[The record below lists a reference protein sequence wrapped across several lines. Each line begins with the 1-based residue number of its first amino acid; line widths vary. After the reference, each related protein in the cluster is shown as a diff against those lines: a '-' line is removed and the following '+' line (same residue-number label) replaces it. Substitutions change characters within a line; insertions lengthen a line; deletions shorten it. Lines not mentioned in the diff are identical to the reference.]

1 MVLDRSL
8 LKEFAQIT
16 NDTQEDSKAKQYVR
30 GTVTSGGDDRK
41 YVTID
46 GSNMVTPI
54 SEVVDVEPGDRVLVS
69 IENHKATII
78 GNFTFPPSARK
89 EQEALDNS
97 NTAISDSNTA
107 LEKAQSASDKADTA
121 ITESSVA
128 SALAGEAKSE
138 ASEAITVAQNAS
150 QNATEAKDKAEEANT
165 KSSAAQTA
173 ANESKDAVSATNI
186 ELSKVKTEVA
196 NAKNDIS
203 SALSD
208 LESQAGEI
216 ANIKETYSTKIE
228 TNKVKADLT
237 TEITKKVGELQTTV
251 SENYAL
257 KTDVVEMEGS
267 LQTQITQNAENISS
281 QASKVEKLEADTA
294 AAQESVDK
302 ALADALA
309 AQNAANAAQSTADA
323 AQSAANTAKADAATA
338 QTKADNAQAAA
349 DAAQA
354 AVDIAD
360 KSLQQAKNDL
370 AEAQQNLANVT
381 SRVDATEQEIADA
394 QTKVNEATT
403 NVNKALED
411 VAEAQLAANNA
422 QTAADKAQ
430 ADANTAKTAANNAQT
445 AADNAQTAADNAQ
458 TAADKAQADVAAL
471 TNRVTTAETKISQNA
486 EAIELRATK
495 TEVTKSVNDINTNLS
510 NNYYNKTQADAA
522 IKVASDNINLSVSK
536 TYATITDNQKAQAA
550 ANKAQNIANTAVN
563 NAKTAQDTADDA
575 KAKAESAKTDLSA
588 LTTRVAEAESS
599 ISQNANRITATVTEV
614 TTVKKSAV
622 TSSVEQF
629 YASTSPTGL
638 SGGSWS
644 TTQPTWSE
652 GKYIWRRT
660 LVTKGDGSTSYSPSE
675 KGVCITGNTGATGA
689 RGPQGVKGDTGA
701 QGPQG
706 VKGDTGAT
714 GKGVS
719 KIEVFYLTTSAS
731 SGVTTSTSG
740 WSTTPT
746 ATTTKNKYIWSYQ
759 KTTYTDNST
768 SSSTPAIIGTH
779 GATGAQGIQGLQ
791 GEKGDQGIQGPKGDT
806 GANGQTSYFHIKYS
820 SVAKPT
826 SSSQM
831 TETPSTYIGTYVDF
845 TSADSDDPNKYTW
858 SQFKGSQGAKG
869 DQGIAGANG
878 TNGKTSY
885 LHIAYANSADGKT
898 GFSVSDSANKLYI
911 GQYTDF
917 TPADSSDPTKY
928 SWTKIKGETGDKGA
942 KGDTGATGNGIKSI
956 EYYYARTTSQT
967 APSASNVTST
977 SMPSLD
983 ATNKYLWQKEVITYT
998 NGTTKTSVIL
1008 LAVYGNTGAQG
1019 AKGDKG
1025 DTGPQGPQGV
1035 KGDTGATGKGV
1046 KSSAVTYQAS
1056 TSGTTIPTGTWS
1068 TSIPSVAAG
1077 SYLWTRT
1084 IITYTDNSTTT
1095 SYSVGK
1101 MGNTGATGSQG
1112 PQGPQGVKGDTGAA
1126 GKGIKSTAI
1135 TYQAWSNGTSTPTGT
1150 WSSSPPAT
1158 SASKPY
1164 LWTRTIITYTDNS
1177 TSTSYSVGSTPE
1189 GIVVGGR
1196 NFIANSNFIAEA
1208 TYSTFAPSKTVAI
1221 VSGIDLNETFLNKTV
1236 VFSYFVHNP
1245 GERINAQVSFGNRFG
1260 IHGIV
1265 SWINSSNG
1273 NTVDTYPFAEELE
1286 SSHINKRVQM
1296 KSTFTPPSGYDK
1308 IHNFYFSYQPHA
1320 KPADEGVIWKIGKP
1334 KLEIG
1339 NKATDWTPAPE
1350 DVEEGYK
1357 NYADDAVSDAT
1368 VTITES
1374 YESLIEETSK
1384 QINLMIQQLTEI
1396 TNNQGTSIST
1406 ISNQLQLTTEMAQ
1419 FVKTTTEQLQ
1429 GVVDGKVSAEEIHEW
1444 ARFDGATLELG
1455 ASNQPFKAKLST
1467 TELAFYQGN
1476 NKVAWISNNELHI
1489 LTAII
1494 TKSIGCGNFTFIDE
1508 GDLGFSLL

>member
-1 MVLDRSL
+1 MELDRSL

-150 QNATEAKDKAEEANT
+150 QNATEAKAKAEEANT
-165 KSSAAQTA
+165 KSAAAQTA

-216 ANIKETYSTKIE
+216 ANIKETYSTKVE

-251 SENYAL
+251 TENYAL

-354 AVDIAD
+354 AVDVAD

-370 AEAQQNLANVT
+370 AEAKQNLANVT

-411 VAEAQLAANNA
+411 VAEAQLAADNA

-430 ADANTAKTAANNAQT
+430 TDANTAKTAANNAQT
-445 AADNAQTAADNAQ
+445 AANNAQTAADNAQ

-550 ANKAQNIANTAVN
+550 ANKAQNTANTAVN

-588 LTTRVAEAESS
+588 LTTRVTEAESS
-599 ISQNANRITATVTEV
+599 ISQNANKITAAVTEV

-629 YASTSPTGL
+629 YLSASPTSL

-689 RGPQGVKGDTGA
+689 RGPQGVKGDTGSK
-701 QGPQG
+701 GPQG
-706 VKGDTGAT
+706 VKGDTGAA

-731 SGVTTSTSG
+731 SGITTSTSG

-791 GEKGDQGIQGPKGDT
+791 GEKGDQGIQGPKGDP

-845 TSADSDDPNKYTW
+845 TSADSDDPSKYTW

-869 DQGIAGANG
+869 DQGIAGTNG

-917 TPADSSDPTKY
+917 TSADSSDPTKY
-928 SWTKIKGETGDKGA
+928 SWTKIKGETGA

-977 SMPSLD
+977 SMPSID
-983 ATNKYLWQKEVITYT
+983 STNKYLWQKEVITYT

-1025 DTGPQGPQGV
+1025 DTGATGPQGPQGV

-1056 TSGTTIPTGTWS
+1056 TSGTAIPTGTWS

-1126 GKGIKSTAI
+1126 GKGIKSTSI
-1135 TYQAWSNGTSTPTGT
+1135 TYQAWPNGTSTPTGT

-1196 NFIANSNFIAEA
+1196 NL
-1208 TYSTFAPSKTVAI
+1208 I
-1221 VSGIDLNETFLNKTV
+1221 VSNNAVDGYVNSTGSVSGSDGYKATDYIPVTPGDILIFQLWSPIVARVWIDDTYFDSDKNYVTGYDGSWYDAKMHYVIKVIVPNNAAYV
-1236 VFSYFVHNP
+1236 RFSYTWN
-1245 GERINAQVSFGNRFG
+1245 
-1260 IHGIV
+1260 
-1265 SWINSSNG
+1265 
-1273 NTVDTYPFAEELE
+1273 NTFKY
-1286 SSHINKRVQM
+1286 
-1296 KSTFTPPSGYDK
+1296 
-1308 IHNFYFSYQPHA
+1308 
-1320 KPADEGVIWKIGKP
+1320 
-1334 KLEIG
+1334 KLEKG

-1357 NYADDAVSDAT
+1357 NYTDDAVGDAT

-1396 TNNQGTSIST
+1396 TNSQGTSIST

-1419 FVKTTTEQLQ
+1419 FIKTTTDQLQ
-1429 GVVDGKVSAEEIHEW
+1429 DVVDGKVSAEEIQEW

-1455 ASNQPFKAKLST
+1455 ASNQPFKARLST

>member
-1 MVLDRSL
+1 MEMELDRSL

-97 NTAISDSNTA
+97 NTAISNSNTA
-107 LEKAQSASDKADTA
+107 SEKAQSASEKADTA
-121 ITESSVA
+121 ITESSIA

-138 ASEAITVAQNAS
+138 ASEAITAAQNAS
-150 QNATEAKDKAEEANT
+150 QNANEAKTKAEEANA
-165 KSSAAQTA
+165 KSAAAQTA

-216 ANIKETYSTKIE
+216 ANIKETYSTKVE

-251 SENYAL
+251 TENYAL

-281 QASKVEKLEADTA
+281 QASKVEKLEADTT
-294 AAQESVDK
+294 AAQENIDK

-323 AQSAANTAKADAATA
+323 AQAAANTAKSDAATA

-354 AVDIAD
+354 AVDVAD

-381 SRVDATEQEIADA
+381 SRVDATEQDIADA

-430 ADANTAKTAANNAQT
+430 ADANTAKTAANKAQT
-445 AADNAQTAADNAQ
+445 AANNAQTAADNAQ

-550 ANKAQNIANTAVN
+550 ADNAQSTANTANSKIDNLQIGGRNLLTKAQSNMSNWYNYMPERVTIESTGYDN
-563 NAKTAQDTADDA
+563 KLIYKTLGEGWEVIYLTLSNLEIGKVYSLGFDYEVPVAYENYSFYKYGVYIKDSTPQSNAP
-575 KAKAESAKTDLSA
+575 TDVLCKY
-588 LTTRVAEAESS
+588 
-599 ISQNANRITATVTEV
+599 IIPN
-614 TTVKKSAV
+614 AV
-622 TSSVEQF
+622 TSKTRGMLTFEATANTMYVV
-629 YASTSPTGL
+629 L
-638 SGGSWS
+638 NGG
-644 TTQPTWSE
+644 E
-652 GKYIWRRT
+652 IN
-660 LVTKGDGSTSYSPSE
+660 D
-675 KGVCITGNTGATGA
+675 
-689 RGPQGVKGDTGA
+689 
-701 QGPQG
+701 
-706 VKGDTGAT
+706 
-714 GKGVS
+714 
-719 KIEVFYLTTSAS
+719 
-731 SGVTTSTSG
+731 
-740 WSTTPT
+740 
-746 ATTTKNKYIWSYQ
+746 
-759 KTTYTDNST
+759 
-768 SSSTPAIIGTH
+768 
-779 GATGAQGIQGLQ
+779 
-791 GEKGDQGIQGPKGDT
+791 
-806 GANGQTSYFHIKYS
+806 GQTGIYFN
-820 SVAKPT
+820 
-826 SSSQM
+826 
-831 TETPSTYIGTYVDF
+831 F
-845 TSADSDDPNKYTW
+845 
-858 SQFKGSQGAKG
+858 
-869 DQGIAGANG
+869 
-878 TNGKTSY
+878 GK
-885 LHIAYANSADGKT
+885 
-898 GFSVSDSANKLYI
+898 
-911 GQYTDF
+911 
-917 TPADSSDPTKY
+917 
-928 SWTKIKGETGDKGA
+928 W
-942 KGDTGATGNGIKSI
+942 
-956 EYYYARTTSQT
+956 
-967 APSASNVTST
+967 
-977 SMPSLD
+977 
-983 ATNKYLWQKEVITYT
+983 
-998 NGTTKTSVIL
+998 
-1008 LAVYGNTGAQG
+1008 
-1019 AKGDKG
+1019 
-1025 DTGPQGPQGV
+1025 
-1035 KGDTGATGKGV
+1035 
-1046 KSSAVTYQAS
+1046 
-1056 TSGTTIPTGTWS
+1056 
-1068 TSIPSVAAG
+1068 
-1077 SYLWTRT
+1077 
-1084 IITYTDNSTTT
+1084 
-1095 SYSVGK
+1095 
-1101 MGNTGATGSQG
+1101 
-1112 PQGPQGVKGDTGAA
+1112 
-1126 GKGIKSTAI
+1126 
-1135 TYQAWSNGTSTPTGT
+1135 
-1150 WSSSPPAT
+1150 
-1158 SASKPY
+1158 
-1164 LWTRTIITYTDNS
+1164 
-1177 TSTSYSVGSTPE
+1177 
-1189 GIVVGGR
+1189 
-1196 NFIANSNFIAEA
+1196 
-1208 TYSTFAPSKTVAI
+1208 
-1221 VSGIDLNETFLNKTV
+1221 
-1236 VFSYFVHNP
+1236 
-1245 GERINAQVSFGNRFG
+1245 
-1260 IHGIV
+1260 
-1265 SWINSSNG
+1265 
-1273 NTVDTYPFAEELE
+1273 
-1286 SSHINKRVQM
+1286 
-1296 KSTFTPPSGYDK
+1296 
-1308 IHNFYFSYQPHA
+1308 
-1320 KPADEGVIWKIGKP
+1320 
-1334 KLEIG
+1334 KLEKG

-1374 YESLIEETSK
+1374 YESLIEETAK

-1429 GVVDGKVSAEEIHEW
+1429 DVVDGKVSAEEIQEW

-1467 TELAFYQGN
+1467 TELAFYQGE

-1494 TKSIGCGNFTFIDE
+1494 TKSIGCGNFMFIDE

>member
-1 MVLDRSL
+1 MELDRSL

-16 NDTQEDSKAKQYVR
+16 NDAQEDSKAKQYVR

-46 GSNMVTPI
+46 GSDMVTPI
-54 SEVVDVEPGDRVLVS
+54 SEVVDVELGDRVLVS

-138 ASEAITVAQNAS
+138 ASEAVIVAQNAS
-150 QNATEAKDKAEEANT
+150 QNATEAKAKAEEANT
-165 KSSAAQTA
+165 KSAAAQTA

-216 ANIKETYSTKIE
+216 ANIKETYSTKVE

-354 AVDIAD
+354 AVDVAD

-370 AEAQQNLANVT
+370 AEAKQNLANVT

-411 VAEAQLAANNA
+411 VAEAQLAADNA

-430 ADANTAKTAANNAQT
+430 ADANTAKTAANKAQT

-550 ANKAQNIANTAVN
+550 ANKAQSTANTAVN

-588 LTTRVAEAESS
+588 LTTRVTEAESS
-599 ISQNANRITATVTEV
+599 ISQNANKITAAVTEV

-629 YASTSPTGL
+629 YLSTSPTSL

-675 KGVCITGNTGATGA
+675 NGVCITGNTGATGE
-689 RGPQGVKGDTGA
+689 RGPQGVKGDTG
-701 QGPQG
+701 
-706 VKGDTGAT
+706 
-714 GKGVS
+714 S
-719 KIEVFYLTTSAS
+719 
-731 SGVTTSTSG
+731 
-740 WSTTPT
+740 
-746 ATTTKNKYIWSYQ
+746 
-759 KTTYTDNST
+759 
-768 SSSTPAIIGTH
+768 
-779 GATGAQGIQGLQ
+779 
-791 GEKGDQGIQGPKGDT
+791 
-806 GANGQTSYFHIKYS
+806 
-820 SVAKPT
+820 
-826 SSSQM
+826 
-831 TETPSTYIGTYVDF
+831 
-845 TSADSDDPNKYTW
+845 
-858 SQFKGSQGAKG
+858 
-869 DQGIAGANG
+869 
-878 TNGKTSY
+878 
-885 LHIAYANSADGKT
+885 
-898 GFSVSDSANKLYI
+898 
-911 GQYTDF
+911 
-917 TPADSSDPTKY
+917 
-928 SWTKIKGETGDKGA
+928 
-942 KGDTGATGNGIKSI
+942 
-956 EYYYARTTSQT
+956 
-967 APSASNVTST
+967 
-977 SMPSLD
+977 
-983 ATNKYLWQKEVITYT
+983 
-998 NGTTKTSVIL
+998 
-1008 LAVYGNTGAQG
+1008 
-1019 AKGDKG
+1019 
-1025 DTGPQGPQGV
+1025 
-1035 KGDTGATGKGV
+1035 
-1046 KSSAVTYQAS
+1046 
-1056 TSGTTIPTGTWS
+1056 
-1068 TSIPSVAAG
+1068 
-1077 SYLWTRT
+1077 
-1084 IITYTDNSTTT
+1084 
-1095 SYSVGK
+1095 
-1101 MGNTGATGSQG
+1101 
-1112 PQGPQGVKGDTGAA
+1112 QGPQGVKGDTGAA

-1135 TYQAWSNGTSTPTGT
+1135 TYQAWPNGTSTPTGT

-1158 SASKPY
+1158 SASNPY
-1164 LWTRTIITYTDNS
+1164 LWTRTVITYTDNS

-1189 GIVVGGR
+1189 GIVIGGR
-1196 NFIANSNFIAEA
+1196 NLLVGSE
-1208 TYSTFAPSKTVAI
+1208 
-1221 VSGIDLNETFLNKTV
+1221 SGIISNQLLDGSTALKWRDTTLDGNPCYYMSGTRYIKINFPTLKVGEQYIFSCDVARQSGGTSED
-1236 VFSYFVHNP
+1236 VFISI
-1245 GERINAQVSFGNRFG
+1245 GESTAKVG
-1260 IHGIV
+1260 IASAGIWTNFNV
-1265 SWINSSNG
+1265 
-1273 NTVDTYPFAEELE
+1273 
-1286 SSHINKRVQM
+1286 
-1296 KSTFTPPSGYDK
+1296 TFTASDASTYALVRVNNVSSSGSNEWVG
-1308 IHNFYFSYQPHA
+1308 HTRHF
-1320 KPADEGVIWKIGKP
+1320 
-1334 KLEIG
+1334 KLEKG

-1357 NYADDAVSDAT
+1357 NYTDDAVGDAT

-1374 YESLIEETSK
+1374 YQSLIEETSK
-1384 QINLMIQQLTEI
+1384 QINLMIQKLNEI
-1396 TNNQGTSIST
+1396 TNSQGTSIST

-1419 FVKTTTEQLQ
+1419 FVKTTTEKLQ
-1429 GVVDGKVSAEEIHEW
+1429 DVVDGKVSAEEIQEW